1 MGSGRGVGG
10 ASAGA
15 PATAVGGNPA
25 AVGSGA
31 RGSPAVV
38 NGSSAAGPSHS
49 GAGGGGGGGGVGD
62 GGGGSARDGSHGSH
76 GSSHS
81 QGSSSQSKW
90 QDQLSRMTNMIF
102 VASQGDVDEL
112 TRLLDEGADVNSAD
126 YDGRSAIHLAA
137 CEGHLG
143 VLKLLLARGARVNP
157 RDRWGHTP
165 LTDARKAMREGKK
178 GQFPEIIQVLLKH
191 GGIEGVSG
199 EEWWGVMESG
209 GEWKRMG
216 AEADDWEI
224 DPSELDFSKSKLI
237 GKGAFGEIRRVMWRG
252 TPVAAKTILPG
263 LSDDVQITKEFR
275 DEMFLLPKLRHPN
288 IVQFLGCVT
297 RRPPLCL
304 VTEYLPGGDLHD
316 VLKAKGALPPRIAVG
331 YGLDIASEGR
341 PAAQN
346 SSGIRAGYCQ
356 VREGVIAEGLMG
368 GEYGVPCRS
377 PRIAVGYG
385 LDIARGM
392 NELPALHNHKLE
404 SIVLFAPLSATTPPV
419 PLPHSSH
426 PQPFHQGMNYLHNH
440 KPESIIHR
448 DLKPRNLIRDEG
460 DHLKVADFGL
470 SKLVKVNALHEM
482 YKMTGE
488 TGSCSTKLGLSK
500 LVKVSA
506 LHEMYKVT
514 GETGSYRYM
523 MPEVFKHQAY
533 DCTECSSYSPRS
545 PFSVPFLSSLP
556 TALHLPP
563 DRYMAPEVFKHQ
575 AYDRTVDVYSFSVIF
590 YEMFEGLPPFAKTM
604 TPEGVAWKVAMEGI
618 RPPFKSKAYPE
629 GVKDLVSRCWAADP
643 MARPSFME
651 VIEVLEGVEKA
662 LLLQAQTNKP
672 ALSPFS
678 A

>member
-1 MGSGRGVGG
+1 MGAGRGVGG

-15 PATAVGGNPA
+15 PAAAVGGSPA
-25 AVGSGA
+25 TAGSGA
-31 RGSPAVV
+31 RASPAAA

-49 GAGGGGGGGGVGD
+49 GAGGGD

-157 RDRWGHTP
+157 RDRWGHTVH
-165 LTDARKAMREGKK
+165 ARKARREGKK
-178 GQFPEIIQVLLKH
+178 GQFSEIIQVLLKH
-191 GGIEGVSG
+191 GGIEG
-199 EEWWGVMESG
+199 
-209 GEWKRMG
+209 G

-331 YGLDIASEGR
+331 YGLDIAR
-341 PAAQN
+341 
-346 SSGIRAGYCQ
+346 
-356 VREGVIAEGLMG
+356 
-368 GEYGVPCRS
+368 
-377 PRIAVGYG
+377 
-385 LDIARGM
+385 
-392 NELPALHNHKLE
+392 
-404 SIVLFAPLSATTPPV
+404 
-419 PLPHSSH
+419 
-426 PQPFHQGMNYLHNH
+426 GMNYLHNH

-488 TGSCSTKLGLSK
+488 TGS
-500 LVKVSA
+500 
-506 LHEMYKVT
+506 Y
-514 GETGSYRYM
+514 
-523 MPEVFKHQAY
+523 
-533 DCTECSSYSPRS
+533 
-545 PFSVPFLSSLP
+545 
-556 TALHLPP
+556 
-563 DRYMAPEVFKHQ
+563 RYMAPEVFKHQ

-629 GVKDLVSRCWAADP
+629 GVKDLISRCWAADP
-643 MARPSFME
+643 MSRPSFME

>member
-1 MGSGRGVGG
+1 MGAGRGAGG

-15 PATAVGGNPA
+15 PAA
-25 AVGSGA
+25 AVGA
-31 RGSPAVV
+31 SPAAARAGAGASPPVG
-38 NGSSAAGPSHS
+38 NGSSAAGPSPS
-49 GAGGGGGGGGVGD
+49 GGGGG
-62 GGGGSARDGSHGSH
+62 GGGGSARDGSRGSH

-81 QGSSSQSKW
+81 QGSTSQSKW

-143 VLKLLLARGARVNP
+143 VLQLLLARGARVNP

-178 GQFPEIIQVLLKH
+178 GQFQEIIQVLIKH
-191 GGIEGVSG
+191 GGIEG
-199 EEWWGVMESG
+199 
-209 GEWKRMG
+209 G

-224 DPSELDFSKSKLI
+224 DPCELDFSKSKLI

-316 VLKAKGALPPRIAVG
+316 VLKSKGALPPRIAVG
-331 YGLDIASEGR
+331 YGLDIAR
-341 PAAQN
+341 
-346 SSGIRAGYCQ
+346 
-356 VREGVIAEGLMG
+356 
-368 GEYGVPCRS
+368 
-377 PRIAVGYG
+377 
-385 LDIARGM
+385 
-392 NELPALHNHKLE
+392 
-404 SIVLFAPLSATTPPV
+404 
-419 PLPHSSH
+419 
-426 PQPFHQGMNYLHNH
+426 GMNYLHNH

-488 TGSCSTKLGLSK
+488 TGS
-500 LVKVSA
+500 
-506 LHEMYKVT
+506 Y
-514 GETGSYRYM
+514 
-523 MPEVFKHQAY
+523 
-533 DCTECSSYSPRS
+533 
-545 PFSVPFLSSLP
+545 
-556 TALHLPP
+556 
-563 DRYMAPEVFKHQ
+563 RYMAPEVFKHQ
-575 AYDRTVDVYSFSVIF
+575 AYDRSVDVYSFSVIF

-618 RPPFKSKAYPE
+618 RPPFKSKSYPE
-629 GVKDLVSRCWAADP
+629 GVKDLISRCWASDP
-643 MARPSFME
+643 MSRPSFME

>member
-1 MGSGRGVGG
+1 MGAGRGVGG

-15 PATAVGGNPA
+15 PAATVGGSPA
-25 AVGSGA
+25 AAGSGA
-31 RGSPAVV
+31 RASPAAV

-49 GAGGGGGGGGVGD
+49 GAGGGGGGGGGGD
-62 GGGGSARDGSHGSH
+62 GGGGSAHDGSHGSH
-76 GSSHS
+76 GARKGLACAFIQADPPTSFLFHPPLTDARKAMREGKKG
-81 QGSSSQSKW
+81 QCPEIIQVLP
-90 QDQLSRMTNMIF
+90 LSLPSFPPT
-102 VASQGDVDEL
+102 L
-112 TRLLDEGADVNSAD
+112 THTFPPPLL
-126 YDGRSAIHLAA
+126 
-137 CEGHLG
+137 
-143 VLKLLLARGARVNP
+143 P
-157 RDRWGHTP
+157 PQP

-191 GGIEGVSG
+191 GGIEG
-199 EEWWGVMESG
+199 
-209 GEWKRMG
+209 G

-263 LSDDVQITKEFR
+263 LSDDVQITREFR

-304 VTEYLPGGDLHD
+304 VTEFLPGGDLHD

-331 YGLDIASEGR
+331 YGLDIAR
-341 PAAQN
+341 
-346 SSGIRAGYCQ
+346 
-356 VREGVIAEGLMG
+356 
-368 GEYGVPCRS
+368 
-377 PRIAVGYG
+377 
-385 LDIARGM
+385 
-392 NELPALHNHKLE
+392 
-404 SIVLFAPLSATTPPV
+404 
-419 PLPHSSH
+419 
-426 PQPFHQGMNYLHNH
+426 GMNYLHNH

-488 TGSCSTKLGLSK
+488 TGS
-500 LVKVSA
+500 
-506 LHEMYKVT
+506 Y
-514 GETGSYRYM
+514 
-523 MPEVFKHQAY
+523 
-533 DCTECSSYSPRS
+533 
-545 PFSVPFLSSLP
+545 
-556 TALHLPP
+556 
-563 DRYMAPEVFKHQ
+563 RYMAPEVFKHQ

-604 TPEGVAWKVAMEGI
+604 TPEGVAWKVAMEGV

-629 GVKDLVSRCWAADP
+629 GVKDLISRCWAADP
-643 MARPSFME
+643 MSRPPFME
-651 VIEVLEGVEKA
+651 VIEFDISLLGGRPHVSSVLHGSDRVIEVLEGVEKA
-662 LLLQAQTNKP
+662 LLMQAQANKP

>member
-1 MGSGRGVGG
+1 
-10 ASAGA
+10 
-15 PATAVGGNPA
+15 
-25 AVGSGA
+25 
-31 RGSPAVV
+31 
-38 NGSSAAGPSHS
+38 
-49 GAGGGGGGGGVGD
+49 
-62 GGGGSARDGSHGSH
+62 
-76 GSSHS
+76 
-81 QGSSSQSKW
+81 
-90 QDQLSRMTNMIF
+90 MTNMIF

-191 GGIEGVSG
+191 GGIEG
-199 EEWWGVMESG
+199 
-209 GEWKRMG
+209 G

-263 LSDDVQITKEFR
+263 LSDDVQITREFR

-304 VTEYLPGGDLHD
+304 VTEFLPGGDLHD

-331 YGLDIASEGR
+331 YGLDIAR
-341 PAAQN
+341 
-346 SSGIRAGYCQ
+346 
-356 VREGVIAEGLMG
+356 
-368 GEYGVPCRS
+368 
-377 PRIAVGYG
+377 
-385 LDIARGM
+385 
-392 NELPALHNHKLE
+392 
-404 SIVLFAPLSATTPPV
+404 
-419 PLPHSSH
+419 
-426 PQPFHQGMNYLHNH
+426 GMNYLHNH

-488 TGSCSTKLGLSK
+488 TGS
-500 LVKVSA
+500 
-506 LHEMYKVT
+506 Y
-514 GETGSYRYM
+514 
-523 MPEVFKHQAY
+523 
-533 DCTECSSYSPRS
+533 
-545 PFSVPFLSSLP
+545 
-556 TALHLPP
+556 
-563 DRYMAPEVFKHQ
+563 RYMAPEVFKHQ

-629 GVKDLVSRCWAADP
+629 GVKDLISRCWAADP
-643 MARPSFME
+643 MSRPSFME
-651 VIEVLEGVEKA
+651 VIEFDIPLLGGRPHVTPVLHGSDRGARGGGEGAPAAGAGKQARPLSLLSIKYHLPLIAPPLLQVIEVLEGVEKA
-662 LLLQAQTNKP
+662 LLLQAQANKP

>member
-1 MGSGRGVGG
+1 MHYIDKGREKNAIFRNYEIKLHPLPARRITPHPVKPCQT
-10 ASAGA
+10 A
-15 PATAVGGNPA
+15 PN
-25 AVGSGA
+25 
-31 RGSPAVV
+31 
-38 NGSSAAGPSHS
+38 
-49 GAGGGGGGGGVGD
+49 
-62 GGGGSARDGSHGSH
+62 
-76 GSSHS
+76 
-81 QGSSSQSKW
+81 
-90 QDQLSRMTNMIF
+90 
-102 VASQGDVDEL
+102 L
-112 TRLLDEGADVNSAD
+112 T
-126 YDGRSAIHLAA
+126 
-137 CEGHLG
+137 
-143 VLKLLLARGARVNP
+143 P
-157 RDRWGHTP
+157 PP
-165 LTDARKAMREGKK
+165 LPP
-178 GQFPEIIQVLLKH
+178 Q
-191 GGIEGVSG
+191 
-199 EEWWGVMESG
+199 
-209 GEWKRMG
+209 G

-252 TPVAAKTILPG
+252 TPVAAKTILPA

-331 YGLDIASEGR
+331 YGLDIAR
-341 PAAQN
+341 
-346 SSGIRAGYCQ
+346 
-356 VREGVIAEGLMG
+356 
-368 GEYGVPCRS
+368 
-377 PRIAVGYG
+377 
-385 LDIARGM
+385 
-392 NELPALHNHKLE
+392 
-404 SIVLFAPLSATTPPV
+404 
-419 PLPHSSH
+419 
-426 PQPFHQGMNYLHNH
+426 GMNYLHNH

-488 TGSCSTKLGLSK
+488 TGS
-500 LVKVSA
+500 
-506 LHEMYKVT
+506 Y
-514 GETGSYRYM
+514 
-523 MPEVFKHQAY
+523 
-533 DCTECSSYSPRS
+533 
-545 PFSVPFLSSLP
+545 
-556 TALHLPP
+556 
-563 DRYMAPEVFKHQ
+563 RYMAPEVFKHQ

-618 RPPFKSKAYPE
+618 RPPFKSKSYPE
-629 GVKDLVSRCWAADP
+629 GVKDLISRCWAADPMARPSFMEVIEVLEGVERALLVPRLPRLPRWPWAPRESRGWPCFPTSLPPPIHSVSTVSPFPISHTLSLISRCWAADP

-662 LLLQAQTNKP
+662 LLLQAQANKP

>member
-1 MGSGRGVGG
+1 
-10 ASAGA
+10 
-15 PATAVGGNPA
+15 
-25 AVGSGA
+25 
-31 RGSPAVV
+31 
-38 NGSSAAGPSHS
+38 
-49 GAGGGGGGGGVGD
+49 
-62 GGGGSARDGSHGSH
+62 
-76 GSSHS
+76 
-81 QGSSSQSKW
+81 
-90 QDQLSRMTNMIF
+90 MIF

-191 GGIEGVSG
+191 GGIEG
-199 EEWWGVMESG
+199 
-209 GEWKRMG
+209 G

-331 YGLDIASEGR
+331 YGLDIAR
-341 PAAQN
+341 
-346 SSGIRAGYCQ
+346 
-356 VREGVIAEGLMG
+356 
-368 GEYGVPCRS
+368 
-377 PRIAVGYG
+377 
-385 LDIARGM
+385 
-392 NELPALHNHKLE
+392 
-404 SIVLFAPLSATTPPV
+404 
-419 PLPHSSH
+419 
-426 PQPFHQGMNYLHNH
+426 GMNYLHNH

-488 TGSCSTKLGLSK
+488 TGS
-500 LVKVSA
+500 
-506 LHEMYKVT
+506 Y
-514 GETGSYRYM
+514 
-523 MPEVFKHQAY
+523 
-533 DCTECSSYSPRS
+533 
-545 PFSVPFLSSLP
+545 
-556 TALHLPP
+556 
-563 DRYMAPEVFKHQ
+563 RYMAPEVFKHQ

>member
-1 MGSGRGVGG
+1 MGAGRGIGG

-15 PATAVGGNPA
+15 PAAAVGGSPA
-25 AVGSGA
+25 AGGSGTRA
-31 RGSPAVV
+31 SPAAV
-38 NGSSAAGPSHS
+38 NGSSAAGPNHS
-49 GAGGGGGGGGVGD
+49 GAGGGGGGGGGGD
-62 GGGGSARDGSHGSH
+62 GGGGGSARDGSHGSH

-191 GGIEGVSG
+191 GGIEG
-199 EEWWGVMESG
+199 
-209 GEWKRMG
+209 G

-263 LSDDVQITKEFR
+263 LSDDVQITREFR

-331 YGLDIASEGR
+331 YGLDIAR
-341 PAAQN
+341 
-346 SSGIRAGYCQ
+346 
-356 VREGVIAEGLMG
+356 
-368 GEYGVPCRS
+368 
-377 PRIAVGYG
+377 
-385 LDIARGM
+385 
-392 NELPALHNHKLE
+392 
-404 SIVLFAPLSATTPPV
+404 
-419 PLPHSSH
+419 
-426 PQPFHQGMNYLHNH
+426 GMNYLHNH

-488 TGSCSTKLGLSK
+488 TGS
-500 LVKVSA
+500 
-506 LHEMYKVT
+506 Y
-514 GETGSYRYM
+514 
-523 MPEVFKHQAY
+523 
-533 DCTECSSYSPRS
+533 
-545 PFSVPFLSSLP
+545 
-556 TALHLPP
+556 
-563 DRYMAPEVFKHQ
+563 RYMAPEVFKHQ

-618 RPPFKSKAYPE
+618 RPPFKSKSYPD
-629 GVKDLVSRCWAADP
+629 GVKDLISRCWAADP

-662 LLLQAQTNKP
+662 LLQQAQANKP